1 MTTLRITGLAAL
13 SLLVG
18 LIIVAVVFNVSGN
31 QPVSAAQLLAAGEAA
46 KQELI
51 DGTSEGKL
59 LYIKSEDYYLD
70 RIGFSEVPD
79 NVILETWMGVNDEGL
94 ITTMVSTMSTVDGIV
109 VQHGQLDGTR
119 VTITDVGTG
128 RVFGHNVSGLESLA
142 NWLDGV
148 WQRPATIPGRGF
160 TDKGEG
166 TYKEMSSQIYERPS
180 EIPEAFRDQFPGTTV
195 VRIEIVESAPLF
207 LRQSTIREDASGER
221 VVLKSNELVE
231 ATLLPA
237 GSAPPS
243 F

>member
-31 QPVSAAQLLAAGEAA
+31 QPVSAAQLLAEGEAA
-46 KQELI
+46 KQDLI
-51 DGTSEGKL
+51 DGTSEGRL

-70 RIGFSEVPD
+70 RIGFSELPD
-79 NVILETWMGVNDEGL
+79 TVILETWFGTDDEGL
-94 ITTMVSTMSTVDGIV
+94 ITTAVSTMSTVDGVV
-109 VQHGQLDGTR
+109 VQHSRLVGNRL
-119 VTITDVGTG
+119 VHTDVGTG
-128 RVFGHNVSGLESLA
+128 RTFESPVGGAESLA

-166 TYKEMSSQIYERPS
+166 TYKELRSRIYEKVMD
-180 EIPEAFRDQFPGTTV
+180 IPEALRDQYPGTTLT
-195 VRIEIVESAPLF
+195 RIEIVESSPLL
-207 LRQSTIREDASGER
+207 LRQWTIREDASGER